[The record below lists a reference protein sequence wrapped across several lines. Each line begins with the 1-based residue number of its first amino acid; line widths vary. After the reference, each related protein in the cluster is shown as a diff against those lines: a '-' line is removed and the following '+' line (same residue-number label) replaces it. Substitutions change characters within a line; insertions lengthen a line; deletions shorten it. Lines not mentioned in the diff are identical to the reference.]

1 MGFHQ
6 TAKHR
11 TGKHS
16 HHQIGLVRGQF
27 GDIPEDNWLDF
38 LAASGFDGWEEAAW
52 ELDLAQCDT
61 DAGAEAYAKSRV
73 AKAKSRGLEI
83 FTVATHLQG
92 Q

>member
-52 ELDLAQCDT
+52 ELDLTECAT
-61 DAGAEAYAKSRV
+61 VAGAEAYATSRV
-73 AKAKSRGLEI
+73 A
-83 FTVATHLQG
+83 
-92 Q
+92 